1 MTGPS
6 VPARC
11 HNIPPLRTFPVGLL
25 ALIPL
30 IAVLSLRPV
39 AAETIPVR
47 QPEGSLHA
55 FLVVQT
61 LDGKTIAEGDLIQT
75 VKGAT
80 VKIQMSCHFH
90 DGSLYEETSEFSQ
103 QGQFRLLSGGSP
115 TT

>member
-1 MTGPS
+1 M
-6 VPARC
+6 
-11 HNIPPLRTFPVGLL
+11 
-25 ALIPL
+25 
-30 IAVLSLRPV
+30 
-39 AAETIPVR
+39 R